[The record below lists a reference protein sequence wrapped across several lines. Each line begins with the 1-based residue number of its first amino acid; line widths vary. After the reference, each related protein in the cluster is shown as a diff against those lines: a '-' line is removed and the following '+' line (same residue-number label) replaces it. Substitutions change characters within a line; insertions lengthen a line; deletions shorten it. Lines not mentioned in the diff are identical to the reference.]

1 MERTATLEHSGVST
15 VLRNTYMLL
24 SMTLGWSALTAFL
37 GINTNFGL
45 ALYIGVIIASFA
57 TLFAI
62 SRMRNSGWGVVLVFV
77 FTGLMGFSLG
87 PVLQGY
93 LKLPSGP
100 LLIASAA
107 ATTAVMFAIL
117 SGYVLVT
124 GKDFSFL
131 GGFLFIGLV
140 GLILASIIGLFFPI
154 PAMQMTLAF
163 IGVLIFSGYILYD
176 TSKIIHGGEQNYV
189 LATVQLYLDIFNLF
203 TSLLRLFRS

>member
-1 MERTATLEHSGVST
+1 MDRTATLEHAGISK

-24 SMTLGWSALTAFL
+24 SMTLGWSALTAFI
-37 GINTNFGL
+37 GINTHFGM
-45 ALYIGVIIASFA
+45 ALYIGVIIASFV

-62 SRMRNSGWGVVLVFV
+62 SKLRNSAWGVVLVFV

-93 LKLPSGP
+93 LRLPSGP

-107 ATTAVMFAIL
+107 ATTAVMFAVL

-154 PAMQMTLAF
+154 PAMQLTLAF

-176 TSKIIHGGEQNYV
+176 TSAIIHGGESNYV